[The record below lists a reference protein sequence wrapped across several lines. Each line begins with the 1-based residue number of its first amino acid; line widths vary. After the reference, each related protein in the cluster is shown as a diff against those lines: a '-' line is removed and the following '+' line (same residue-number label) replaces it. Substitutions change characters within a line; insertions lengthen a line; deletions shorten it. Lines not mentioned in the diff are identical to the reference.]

1 MQADLVGVEV
11 VHLAQLG
18 IPAETICAG
27 VLHCALEVEC
37 LPVAGFQCVVGW
49 LLGIVLVFLAACA
62 SLALANSYGF
72 LMFLAAARLGW
83 CPARTARIF
92 RHLRPGAPAVH
103 SCTARKRRCSCARHG
118 FTAAAAF
125 RPRRSAWCQ
134 SCRSWRCA
142 CPVRRTGS

>member
-37 LPVAGFQCVVGW
+37 LSVAGFQCVVGW

-62 SLALANSYGF
+62 
-72 LMFLAAARLGW
+72 
-83 CPARTARIF
+83 
-92 RHLRPGAPAVH
+92 
-103 SCTARKRRCSCARHG
+103 
-118 FTAAAAF
+118 
-125 RPRRSAWCQ
+125 
-134 SCRSWRCA
+134 
-142 CPVRRTGS
+142 